1 MLQIYLEKNVKGK
14 LRGAEYIV
22 AVPTNITKVEKKA
35 FSDIFYKSKLKPKSV
50 LLCEKPIADAV
61 GFGLDVSEPTGIMI
75 VDIGADT
82 TEISVISLGGLVLSD
97 LLHYGGNKIDES
109 IITYVK
115 RKYNLVIGQKTA
127 QAMKERLGSGVPGKT
142 ETMGVVGRD
151 VVSGLPVEIEMSA
164 AVVYEAIKDHLG
176 TICNAIKMI
185 LEKTPPELS
194 ADIIDHGITLTGGG
208 GLLHG
213 LVHPEGGH
221 ILLIRHPK
229 DTYEGKCPFHKNCV
243 EGLAAGPSIEARWG
257 KKAAELADRDEVWE
271 MEAYYIAQAI
281 TDYILSYSPQK
292 IILWG
297 GVMHQ
302 EKLFGMVRK
311 EVLNLLNGYV
321 AHETITEH
329 IDQYIVPP
337 ALGEDPGIMGAI
349 KLGLDALG

>member
-1 MLQIYLEKNVKGK
+1 MVCAVGDENGVIKDRTSFPTRQPEETFADMIAYYKNWDIQALGIGCFGP
-14 LRGAEYIV
+14 LDLNRQSRTYGY
-22 AVPTNITKVEKKA
+22 ITKTPKPGWGNCDIVGA
-35 FSDIFYKSKLKPKSV
+35 FK
-50 LLCEKPIADAV
+50 DALGVPV
-61 GFGLDVSEPTGIMI
+61 GFDTDVNGAVLGEVTWGAAKGLDSAIYITIGTG
-75 VDIGADT
+75 VG
-82 TEISVISLGGLVLSD
+82 VGV
-97 LLHYGGNKIDES
+97 
-109 IITYVK
+109 YV
-115 RKYNLVIGQKTA
+115 N
-127 QAMKERLGSGVPGKT
+127 
-142 ETMGVVGRD
+142 
-151 VVSGLPVEIEMSA
+151 
-164 AVVYEAIKDHLG
+164 
-176 TICNAIKMI
+176 
-185 LEKTPPELS
+185 
-194 ADIIDHGITLTGGG
+194 G

>member
-1 MLQIYLEKNVKGK
+1 MLIGGIEAGGTKMVCAVGDENGVVKDRVSFPTRQPKETFEDIIGYYKNWDIKALGIGCFGPLDLDK
-14 LRGAEYIV
+14 KSATYGY
-22 AVPTNITKVEKKA
+22 ITKTPKA
-35 FSDIFYKSKLKPKSV
+35 GWENCDIVGAFKEALGVP
-50 LLCEKPIADAV
+50 V
-61 GFGLDVSEPTGIMI
+61 GFDTDVNGAVLGEVTWGAAKGMDSAIYITIGTG
-75 VDIGADT
+75 VG
-82 TEISVISLGGLVLSD
+82 VGV
-97 LLHYGGNKIDES
+97 
-109 IITYVK
+109 YV
-115 RKYNLVIGQKTA
+115 N
-127 QAMKERLGSGVPGKT
+127 
-142 ETMGVVGRD
+142 
-151 VVSGLPVEIEMSA
+151 
-164 AVVYEAIKDHLG
+164 
-176 TICNAIKMI
+176 
-185 LEKTPPELS
+185 
-194 ADIIDHGITLTGGG
+194 G

-281 TDYILSYSPQK
+281 TDYIFSYSPQK

>member
-1 MLQIYLEKNVKGK
+1 MLIGGIEAGGTKMVCAVGNENGVVKD
-14 LRGAEYIV
+14 RTSF
-22 AVPTNITKVEKKA
+22 PTRQPEETFADMIAYYRNWDIQALGIGCFGPLDLNRQSRTYGYITKTPKPGWGNCDIVGA
-35 FSDIFYKSKLKPKSV
+35 FK
-50 LLCEKPIADAV
+50 DALGVPV
-61 GFGLDVSEPTGIMI
+61 GFDTDVNGAVLGEVTWGAAKGLDSAIYITIGTG
-75 VDIGADT
+75 VG
-82 TEISVISLGGLVLSD
+82 VGV
-97 LLHYGGNKIDES
+97 
-109 IITYVK
+109 YV
-115 RKYNLVIGQKTA
+115 N
-127 QAMKERLGSGVPGKT
+127 
-142 ETMGVVGRD
+142 
-151 VVSGLPVEIEMSA
+151 
-164 AVVYEAIKDHLG
+164 
-176 TICNAIKMI
+176 
-185 LEKTPPELS
+185 
-194 ADIIDHGITLTGGG
+194 G

-321 AHETITEH
+321 AHEMITEH